1 MSAALSTVRP
11 EFVEGLSFLFT
22 HLKLK
27 GSPSTSSGRT
37 KELTTTALIVAAG
50 SGSRMGGDVPKQF
63 RLLGGKPV
71 LRWAVESLIRHP
83 AVQQVRVV
91 AGQGQLDRA
100 GDALD
105 GLDVG
110 EFIEGGAERADSV
123 RAGLASIEGDAVLV
137 HDAARPFCPA
147 AVIDRLLASL
157 EFFEGAAPVLPVGD
171 TLARIGDTLGEA
183 VDRTGLARVQT
194 PQAFRLGALRSAY
207 ELWKGPSPT
216 DETTVVRA
224 ASMNVAAVEGDP
236 ALEKLTLPADFE
248 RAEQWLAGRLIPR
261 TGMGFDVHAFSGEG
275 PVTLGGIQVPHSRG
289 LAGHSDADVV
299 LHAITDALLGA
310 AGLGDIGEHFP
321 PSDAR
326 WKGADSS
333 LFLAHA
339 VELLREKGALI
350 DHIDCTVIAEG
361 PKIGPHRAAMR
372 ARIAEIAGLSVDQ
385 VSVKA
390 TTTEGLGFTGRRE
403 GIAAQAVASIRMGI

>member
-1 MSAALSTVRP
+1 MV
-11 EFVEGLSFLFT
+11 
-22 HLKLK
+22 
-27 GSPSTSSGRT
+27 
-37 KELTTTALIVAAG
+37 
-50 SGSRMGGDVPKQF
+50 
-63 RLLGGKPV
+63 
-71 LRWAVESLIRHP
+71 
-83 AVQQVRVV
+83 
-91 AGQGQLDRA
+91 
-100 GDALD
+100 
-105 GLDVG
+105 
-110 EFIEGGAERADSV
+110 
-123 RAGLASIEGDAVLV
+123 
-137 HDAARPFCPA
+137 
-147 AVIDRLLASL
+147 
-157 EFFEGAAPVLPVGD
+157 
-171 TLARIGDTLGEA
+171 
-183 VDRTGLARVQT
+183 RVQT
-194 PQAFRLGALRSAY
+194 PQAFRLDALKSAY
-207 ELWKGPSPT
+207 RHWSGPTPT

-224 ASMNVAAVEGDP
+224 SGMKVAVVEGDP

-275 PVTLGGIQVPHSRG
+275 PVMLGGIDVPHSRG

-321 PSDAR
+321 PSDVR

-350 DHIDCTVIAEG
+350 DHIDCTVVAEA
-361 PKIGPHRAAMR
+361 PKVGPHRNAMR

-403 GIAAQAVASIRMGI
+403 GIAAQAVASIRMGFLIK

>member
-1 MSAALSTVRP
+1 
-11 EFVEGLSFLFT
+11 
-22 HLKLK
+22 
-27 GSPSTSSGRT
+27 
-37 KELTTTALIVAAG
+37 LTTIALIVAAG
-50 SGSRMGGDVPKQF
+50 SGSRLGGDVPKQF

-91 AGQGQLDRA
+91 VGQGQQEQA
-100 GDALD
+100 AAALG
-105 GLDVG
+105 GLEVG
-110 EFIEGGAERADSV
+110 ALIPGGAERADSV
-123 RAGLASIEGDAVLV
+123 RAGLSAIDGEAILV
-137 HDAARPFCPA
+137 HDAARPFCPS
-147 AVIDRLLASL
+147 AVVDRLLASL

-171 TLARIGDTLGEA
+171 TLSRVGETLGEPA
-183 VDRTGLARVQT
+183 DRSGMVRVQT
-194 PQAFRLGALRSAY
+194 PQAFRLDALKSAY
-207 ELWKGPSPT
+207 RHWSGPTPT

-224 ASMNVAAVEGDP
+224 SGMKVAVVEGDP

-275 PVTLGGIQVPHSRG
+275 PVMLGGIDVPHSRG

-321 PSDAR
+321 PSDVR

-350 DHIDCTVIAEG
+350 DHIDCTVVAEA
-361 PKIGPHRAAMR
+361 PKVGPHRNAMR

-403 GIAAQAVASIRMGI
+403 GIAAQAVASIRMGFLIK